1 MKLAL
6 YCGFGPGRC
15 KTGIIFSV
23 NYFSLSLVF
32 LIAILPFL
40 HGRLVFNTRSGA
52 LARTLEWFYSKDKT
66 GKKFGKSNV
75 KLIRHFPFKLC
86 LWGVQVGIFTSFLL
100 FNLTWFN
107 FAWNNH
113 NKTGYFVWSICLLGS
128 LRQTT
133 WNGSRVE
140 RKIKISK
147 TACLKPLLR
156 SKFSKFSLGIY

>member
-1 MKLAL
+1 MWKL
-6 YCGFGPGRC
+6 
-15 KTGIIFSV
+15 T
-23 NYFSLSLVF
+23 
-32 LIAILPFL
+32 
-40 HGRLVFNTRSGA
+40 
-52 LARTLEWFYSKDKT
+52 
-66 GKKFGKSNV
+66 
-75 KLIRHFPFKLC
+75 RHFPFKLW

-140 RKIKISK
+140 RKIKILK

-156 SKFSKFSLGIY
+156 SKFSKLTWRFVRLPASHHLGGVLVERKIKTSNSKKNGLPFILSCYSLSFLFSWIFIIEKLLVR